1 MVDIQ
6 HAIGSCLEYWSPRST
21 NMAFAV
27 PDGNER
33 YMEIPVNRDSFE
45 FPVIASEF
53 FCWENTHAFDTEYV
67 VIRLGRTQ
75 VCRYKSVGR
84 CIIEGLGNRRGLTTA
99 YIIPNIEDNSFYY
112 CTFGTIFNT
121 DFIPVVMLSWQ
132 IETIPQEKSQNVP
145 YKYKFIRPILRISPE
160 MFRKSNQ
167 VEKYVINQ
175 ILPKTL
181 DIFTQSPRYGY
192 IYGTFERSAVCT
204 IQVIIDKIPFVV
216 RRANT
221 PSISTTNKELLDIAL
236 EHIDEVLQ

>member
-6 HAIGSCLEYWSPRST
+6 NTISSCLEYWNFRST
-21 NMAFAV
+21 IRSFAV

-33 YMEIPVNRDSFE
+33 YMEVPVNRDSFE
-45 FPVIASEF
+45 LPVIASEF
-53 FCWENTHAFDTEYV
+53 FCEENTNVFDNEYA

-75 VCRYKSVGR
+75 VCRYKSVNR
-84 CIIEGLGNRRGLTTA
+84 CIIEGLGNRRGPTIA
-99 YIIPNIEDNSFYY
+99 YTIPNIEDNSFYY

-132 IETIPQEKSQNVP
+132 IEMIPQEESQNVP

-160 MFRKSNQ
+160 VFRKSNP

-192 IYGTFERSAVCT
+192 IYGIFERSAVCT

-216 RRANT
+216 RRANI
-221 PSISTTNKELLDIAL
+221 PSISTTNRELLDIAL